1 MAWNRID
8 QQPEILSCD
17 LNFLLLENVPQK
29 IPGCGNLTTSKV
41 PLKKV
46 YVYFIDSSK
55 IKYPSTIVLEHGEEN
70 LKQIQ

>member
-41 PLKKV
+41 PFKKDQSILQIPAKLNTQALQFQNMV
-46 YVYFIDSSK
+46 KK
-55 IKYPSTIVLEHGEEN
+55 I
-70 LKQIQ
+70 